1 MISQMSE
8 KTTLNR
14 ITFMIIFELLH
25 TAKSHKITIMIN
37 LKNYILKYIPIWTVS
52 LVLLFSCAQKSDKQ
66 NQVKKATTSDEVSE
80 HEFNV
85 TANFNW
91 FELKDDK
98 PYSLEFEKESGEII
112 HFEDCEMNNFDFVVQ
127 LNESETSE
135 FNKGW
140 GVNYDL
146 KDQWFNITY
155 TNKKQANNFQEAIP
169 LYVIKKVALATT
181 VRKND
186 TVRAPKEF
194 TIRAKFI
201 EFVLGDTEHIYFEK
215 ESGEMIHFEGS
226 LLFDFGIELDID
238 DPALSSD
245 NQGWVA
251 DPEIL
256 GKWFTL
262 TYFRR
267 EQPMYID
274 GPMGIASII
283 SKAVLDEEEEEDKK
297 TTILKTPTSFEILE
311 EIDGDLDLDGISEK
325 VIIYDTGKEI
335 DLGTERQICIYKKNK
350 GTWELWKK
358 SVSAI
363 LGSEQGGM
371 MGDPFDGISI
381 ERNCIVIKHFG
392 GSRQKWNYT
401 HSYSYQNGDFQLIG
415 AKVFSGAPCDYF
427 ETFDYNLSNGTIKY
441 EKEVEDCDKGS
452 SEIEKKELIRK
463 LETLPSMDGFSPG
476 SIKMTF
482 PDYKTTVYY

>member
-1 MISQMSE
+1 MCE
-8 KTTLNR
+8 KTNLSR
-14 ITFMIIFELLH
+14 IKFIIIFELLQ
-25 TAKSHKITIMIN
+25 TAKSYKITIMIN
-37 LKNYILKYIPIWTVS
+37 PKNSIMKYIPLWTIS
-52 LVLLFSCAQKSDKQ
+52 LLLLFSCAQKSDKQ
-66 NQVKKATTSDEVSE
+66 NQVKKSITSDEVSE

-112 HFEDCEMNNFDFVVQ
+112 HFEDCEMNNFDFVVK

-146 KDQWFNITY
+146 KAKWFNITY
-155 TNKKQANNFQEAIP
+155 TNKKQTNNLKESIP
-169 LYVIKKVALATT
+169 LYVIKKVALDTT
-181 VRKND
+181 FRKND
-186 TVRAPKEF
+186 TASKPKEF
-194 TIRAKFI
+194 TVRAKFI

-215 ESGEMIHFEGS
+215 ESGEMIHFNGS
-226 LLFDFGIELDID
+226 LPFDFGIELDID
-238 DPALSSD
+238 DPASNSD

-262 TYFRR
+262 KYFER

-283 SKAVLDEEEEEDKK
+283 SKAVLDEEKDKK
-297 TTILKTPTSFEILE
+297 TAILITPTSFEILE
-311 EIDGDLDLDGISEK
+311 EIEGDLDNDGISEK
-325 VIIYDTGKEI
+325 VILYDTGKEI

-350 GTWELWKK
+350 DTWELWKK

-401 HSYSYQNGDFQLIG
+401 HRYRYQNEDFQLIG

-427 ETFDYNLSNGTIKY
+427 ETFDYNLSNGKIMY

-476 SIKMTF
+476 NIKMTF
-482 PDYKTTVYY
+482 PDYKTIVYY